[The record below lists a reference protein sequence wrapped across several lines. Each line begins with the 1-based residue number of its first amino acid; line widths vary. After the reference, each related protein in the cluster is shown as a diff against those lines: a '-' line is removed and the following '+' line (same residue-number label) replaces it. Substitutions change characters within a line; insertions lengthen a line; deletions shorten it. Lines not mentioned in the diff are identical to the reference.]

1 MKILLTGGSGLIG
14 REFIKQAI
22 IEKHQVIGVSRN
34 ITKAKKQLR
43 AYYGPQVTANSKWL
57 SSLDN
62 LKNLDSYDAVVNLA
76 GEPIVNKRWSLTQ
89 KQIIQNSRWLIT
101 KRLVDLFKV
110 SNEPP
115 KVFVSGSA
123 IGYYGR
129 QDHRPIDESFTNI
142 HEEFSHQLC
151 KKWEDIA
158 LSASNVTRVCLLRT
172 GIVVSNKGGALAK
185 MLPPFKL
192 CLGGPIGDGAHFMPW
207 IHLEDMVR
215 GINHLIKNTDS
226 RGPYNLTAPNPVSNK
241 EFSKTLAAVISR
253 PAFIPMP
260 PVVLKALMGEMSDL
274 LTTGQN
280 VIPKK
285 LLDEG
290 FSFKFSELT
299 SALQDLKLQ

>member
-1 MKILLTGGSGLIG
+1 MKILLTGASGLIG
-14 REFIKQAI
+14 REFIKQAV
-22 IEKHQVIGVSRN
+22 IEKHEVIGVSRN

-43 AYYGPQVTANSKWL
+43 KYYGPQVTAKSEWI
-57 SSLDN
+57 SSVDD
-62 LKNLDSYDAVVNLA
+62 LKNLDAYDAVVNLA
-76 GEPIVNKRWSLTQ
+76 GEPIVNKRWSLEQ

-101 KRLVDLFKV
+101 KRLADLIKA
-110 SNEPP
+110 SDNPP

-129 QDHRPIDESFTNI
+129 QDDRPVDESFTDVND
-142 HEEFSHQLC
+142 EFSHQLC

-158 LSASNVTRVCLLRT
+158 LSASDVTRICLLRT
-172 GIVVSNKGGALAK
+172 GIVVSQKGGALAK

-192 CLGGPIGDGAHFMPW
+192 CLGGPIGDGSHFMPW

-215 GINHLIKNTDS
+215 GITHLIDNEDS
-226 RGPYNLTAPNPVSNK
+226 RGAYNFTAPNPVTNK
-241 EFSKTLAAVISR
+241 VFSKTLASVISR
-253 PAFIPMP
+253 PALFPMP
-260 PVVLKALMGEMSDL
+260 PAVLKILMGEMSDL

-290 FSFKFSELT
+290 FKFMYPELK
-299 SALQDLKLQ
+299 AAIEDLNL